1 VSKKTKIPIDAA
13 QTGLNQPFASLDG
26 SKVPQPVLSPKE
38 GVDIDAESLKKDI
51 PKKLGRVVL
60 RRETASRGGKA
71 VIVIYDFPLTF
82 HNKAIEELARTLR
95 KECGTG
101 GTVRDR
107 TIEIQG
113 DQPAKIRAILE
124 AKGFRVAGIS

>member
-1 VSKKTKIPIDAA
+1 VKHSKKLPTTASQI
-13 QTGLNQPFASLDG
+13 GLSNPFANLDG
-26 SKVPQPVLSPKE
+26 SNLPPPPTQPSSNQNQ
-38 GVDIDAESLKKDI
+38 ESSIGDEESVR
-51 PKKLGRVVL
+51 KLGRVVL
-60 RRETASRGGKA
+60 RREKASRGGKT

-82 HNKAIEELARTLR
+82 HNKAMEELARTLR

-113 DQPAKIRAILE
+113 DQPAKIRSLLE
-124 AKGFRVAGIS
+124 AKGFRVAGVT